1 MSSRTATRRP
11 KRAAEDYVRAQFH
24 DSAELSSKKQRF
36 DARNPSTLPADA
48 PEDDAIFDLDEIGKG
63 PQIKRNAVE
72 LDGYGSDSSTENFDS
87 RAQAR
92 ADTTINGK
100 KAQEH
105 SKDQEPNDMF
115 ADLDEVFAG
124 GNEDEDLARL
134 GKKMKKEVRFMN
146 ENEIVGQ
153 VSDSKGGG
161 HVHAGLSR
169 HGQMPGRGIEADSS
183 SDESVDDGERD
194 KVGDEVDEELGA
206 GSKKKHAP
214 KLEAFNMKNEAEEGK
229 FDCSGNF
236 VRKAMDPQAVH
247 DAWLEGSTKADMKR
261 ARDAHEK
268 REEQRRK
275 REKTDDSVSVTDVL
289 SALIL
294 RLDNGETVLEAL
306 ARRGPSRSKRQPK
319 KKRNNNQGMEV
330 DDELVFEDPA
340 ETRRREIVE
349 AITAAADHLFT
360 RGQTDIYEEERG
372 ALIRQYRKETG
383 EDWVDQLREV
393 DHGNDAEA
401 VRHWEYRWSDARDG
415 GENHGPYDGEIM
427 SAWKVA
433 GYFGEGVEFKQVG
446 TGEWS
451 PSVHFL

>member
-1 MSSRTATRRP
+1 
-11 KRAAEDYVRAQFH
+11 
-24 DSAELSSKKQRF
+24 
-36 DARNPSTLPADA
+36 
-48 PEDDAIFDLDEIGKG
+48 
-63 PQIKRNAVE
+63 
-72 LDGYGSDSSTENFDS
+72 
-87 RAQAR
+87 
-92 ADTTINGK
+92 
-100 KAQEH
+100 
-105 SKDQEPNDMF
+105 MF
-115 ADLDEVFAG
+115 ADLDEVTVDG
-124 GNEDEDLARL
+124 SEDEDLAKL
-134 GKKMKKEVRFMN
+134 GNKKKKKEVRFMN
-146 ENEIVGQ
+146 ENEIEGQ
-153 VSDSKGGG
+153 ISDSKGGG

-206 GSKKKHAP
+206 GSKKKDAP
-214 KLEAFNMKNEAEEGK
+214 KLEAFNLKNEAEEGK
-229 FDCSGNF
+229 FDNSGNF

-247 DAWLEGSTKADMKR
+247 DTWLEGSTKAEMKR
-261 ARDAHEK
+261 AREAHEK
-268 REEQRRK
+268 REEERRK
-275 REKTDDSVSVTDVL
+275 RDKADDAVSVSDVL

-294 RLDNGETVLEAL
+294 RLENGETVLEAL
-306 ARRGPSRSKRQPK
+306 ARRGPTRAKRQPK

-393 DHGNDAEA
+393 DDGSDAEA

-415 GENHGPYDGEIM
+415 GENHGPYDGETM

-433 GYFGEGVEFKQVG
+433 GYFREGVEFKQIG
-446 TGEWS
+446 TGVWS
-451 PSVHFL
+451 PSVDFL